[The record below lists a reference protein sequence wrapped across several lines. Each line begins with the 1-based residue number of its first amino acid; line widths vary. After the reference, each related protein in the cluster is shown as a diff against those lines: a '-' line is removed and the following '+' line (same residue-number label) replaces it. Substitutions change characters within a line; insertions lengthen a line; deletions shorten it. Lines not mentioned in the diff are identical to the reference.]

1 MLDRIIASWYNVSEE
16 ISKNIYQGGEG
27 FYPWSENAYIAS
39 GCRMSDVYGAFAH
52 RSVVRSLNYIMKLFK
67 QSLPM
72 CD

>member
-1 MLDRIIASWYNVSEE
+1 MSVRRSQKIFI
-16 ISKNIYQGGEG
+16 KGEKV
-27 FYPWSENAYIAS
+27 FDPWSENAYIAS

-52 RSVVRSLNYIMKLFK
+52 WSVVRSLNYIMKLFK